1 MHFSIPDTQEFGPD
15 NSGSS
20 FTGFN
25 IHING
30 SFHCCLRY
38 KQLHSLHEQ
47 LKRSLPTLAL
57 PSFPP
62 KKLLPLT
69 PSQIEQRRI
78 SLERYIQLVGQDPV
92 LCRSEL
98 LRAFLLNAQQESS
111 FTECREVSLDVF
123 LMNGYRI
130 VTKAFTT
137 DCSSKVLEKACS
149 LIDLPKEYTYYFSLY
164 LVRNESN
171 GEVAIAKKLMDFEA
185 PHISQKQWDD
195 CKIVIRTS
203 YWDANYD
210 LELMRD
216 RIALNL
222 LYIQALSD
230 VERGWILTSRDLSDQ
245 LTDLQARGNKR
256 EYLEIV
262 RKLPLYGCLQFPRV
276 CVDYPQPNTMA
287 TVIIGNRE
295 LNLLT
300 HYGKKIQETKFKVT
314 RIRCWR
320 VTTIHNNEELSSNS
334 SSESREPGGNLE
346 LSFEY
351 LMAKNQLKW
360 ITIYSEQSML
370 MSVCLQSIVDE
381 LLNQKN
387 GSDINNVQTHQEFAP
402 LSYIR
407 RDGSNYYI
415 TDSSS
420 TDTLSSISDS
430 NSTSNQQSNGSG
442 KRPPPSNGTSSSSS
456 SSSSSFIRRKL
467 KEFNTTVRF
476 KSGKDSVHNEA
487 FEWIGDDDL

>member
-15 NSGSS
+15 NAGSS

-47 LKRSLPTLAL
+47 LKRSLPTLVL

-69 PSQIEQRRI
+69 PGQVEQRRI

-111 FTECREVSLDVF
+111 FTECREVSVDVF

-130 VTKAFTT
+130 QTKAFTT
-137 DCSSKVLEKACS
+137 DCSSKVLEKACAF
-149 LIDLPKEYTYYFSLY
+149 IDLPKEYTYYFSLY
-164 LVRNESN
+164 LVRKESN
-171 GEVAIAKKLMDFEA
+171 GDIAITKKLMDFEA
-185 PHISQKQWDD
+185 PYISQKQWED

-222 LYIQALSD
+222 LYIQVLSD
-230 VERGWILTSRDLSDQ
+230 VERGWIITTRDLAEQ
-245 LTDLQARGNKR
+245 LTDQQARGNKR
-256 EYLEIV
+256 EYVEIV

-276 CVDYPQPNTMA
+276 CVDYPQPNTLA

-300 HYGKKIQETKFKVT
+300 NYGKKIQETKFKVT

-320 VTTIHNNEELSSNS
+320 VTTIHNNEEISSNS
-334 SSESREPGGNLE
+334 SSESREPSNNLE

-360 ITIYSEQSML
+360 ITVYSEQSML

-387 GSDINNVQTHQEFAP
+387 GSDINNIQTHQAEFAR

-407 RDGSNYYI
+407 RDGSNYCI

-430 NSTSNQQSNGSG
+430 NSTSNQSNGGSQTNN
-442 KRPPPSNGTSSSSS
+442 SSSTTTTNGT
-456 SSSSSFIRRKL
+456 SFIRRKL

-476 KSGKDSVHNEA
+476 KNGKDSVHNEA